1 MINLLIDIL
10 DYAANIV
17 DSFYKTNKI

>member
-1 MINLLIDIL
+1 MINLLIDIQ

-17 DSFYKTNKI
+17 DYFYKTNKI

>member
-1 MINLLIDIL
+1 MINLLIDIQ

>member
-1 MINLLIDIL
+1 MSNIQ

-17 DSFYKTNKI
+17 VSFYKTNKFTGKV